1 MTKWKTGEVQDSTFM
16 SKTPEAPTARWGMK
30 AMAARIKEIGEVDD
44 VLVIGIDFGT
54 TLVTLNNLPCQP
66 ELTGM

>member
-1 MTKWKTGEVQDSTFM
+1 MTKWKTGEIQDSTYG
-16 SKTPEAPTARWGMK
+16 SKSADASNGRWGMK